1 MPPICVRAHVGQIRG
16 HPPRQVERA
25 AQDLG
30 PSRVQ
35 TFGHHFGFEGKPL
48 QPRSP
53 AARGRASTRCA
64 TFTSPQVL
72 RSSYASIP
80 RPSPSSTTSRRSS
93 NLNRCTPREHPHDL
107 VTVHAAPPPG
117 RGVRQP
123 ASARPVASVAR
134 GRPLVPSFVVAGHSR
149 HQLLIVGVRNVG
161 EERCGAGSTQRR
173 GHLAVMSDHDVAV
186 LAHNEREPL
195 RTCHP
200 TSIGHVQVHV
210 RHRRHCDAADAG
222 RRTRRSDGAN
232 MAPPDRREWTCCCVA
247 QAAVARRR
255 VPNSTRAPRPLRPA
269 ASAIIV
275 PEEAPV
281 CGSSPPSVPW
291 PPSPPSLS

>member
-35 TFGHHFGFEGKPL
+35 TFGHRFGFEGKPL

-80 RPSPSSTTSRRSS
+80 RPPPSSTTSRRSS

-107 VTVHAAPPPG
+107 VTVHAAPPRG

-149 HQLLIVGVRNVG
+149 HQLLIVGVRDVG

-186 LAHNEREPL
+186 LAHNEREAL

-200 TSIGHVQVHV
+200 TSIGHVQVDV
-210 RHRRHCDAADAG
+210 RHRRHCRRVG
-222 RRTRRSDGAN
+222 RRPANAPIGRSQHGPARSARVDVLLAWLRRQLLAGGY
-232 MAPPDRREWTCCCVA
+232 
-247 QAAVARRR
+247 
-255 VPNSTRAPRPLRPA
+255 RPA
-269 ASAIIV
+269 
-275 PEEAPV
+275 P
-281 CGSSPPSVPW
+281 GHRGR
-291 PPSPPSLS
+291 